1 MNTKPSEAT
10 PPVPSDIAS
19 SSSSA
24 ANPAAGALEPTDES
38 VAVPAQVAA
47 TAATAAATTA
57 ANSPAANPG
66 LRGRVQ
72 EVVRR
77 DTSLD
82 AGDDLPPE
90 TSAMLASAQNSDT
103 GRGPVRPPSVREP
116 LSPELERELEAAL
129 GNASLDDILAGT
141 TSPQSGAALEPESRH
156 RGVVAR
162 IHGDNVFFALGG
174 RHEGVASLRQFPQ
187 PPVLGADMDV
197 VVRTYSEEDGLYE
210 LLVPGASA
218 HVEDWSDLVEGS
230 TVEARITGANTGG
243 LECKV
248 GSIRGFIPASQVAV
262 FRIEDYAEFL
272 DQKLLCVV
280 TEVNPRR
287 KNLVLSRRAVL
298 EREKEEVRQQ
308 KLASLEVG
316 QIAEGVVRK
325 LMDFGAFVDIGGI
338 DGLVHVSQLS
348 WDHVKHPS
356 EVLKEGQKIRVKVE
370 KIDPQTGKI
379 GLSHRELL
387 DHPWHDIQQKIQVES
402 VINGTVSRIA
412 KFGAFVKL
420 APGIEGLVHIS
431 ELSHSR
437 VPNVGSVVKEGQEV
451 QVKVLSVDEESQ
463 RIALSMK
470 AVIPVPVVEESAGEE
485 TVVENEP
492 PREQLIPKRH
502 EPLRG
507 GTDRASGGDH
517 FGLKW

>member
-1 MNTKPSEAT
+1 M
-10 PPVPSDIAS
+10 PPVT
-19 SSSSA
+19 
-24 ANPAAGALEPTDES
+24 G
-38 VAVPAQVAA
+38 V
-47 TAATAAATTA
+47 
-57 ANSPAANPG
+57 
-66 LRGRVQ
+66 
-72 EVVRR
+72 
-77 DTSLD
+77 
-82 AGDDLPPE
+82 E
-90 TSAMLASAQNSDT
+90 TS
-103 GRGPVRPPSVREP
+103 RGPVRPPSVREP
-116 LSPELERELEAAL
+116 LSADLERELAAAL
-129 GNASLDDILAGT
+129 GDASLDDILAGT
-141 TSPQSGAALEPESRH
+141 TSPQSGAGLEPESRH

-197 VVRTYSEEDGLYE
+197 VVRSYSDEDGLYE

-248 GSIRGFIPASQVAV
+248 GNIRGFIPASQVAV

-298 EREKEEVRQQ
+298 EREKEETRQQ
-308 KLASLEVG
+308 ILASLEVG
-316 QIAEGVVRK
+316 TVTEGVVRK
-325 LMDFGAFVDIGGI
+325 VMDFGAFVDIGGI
-338 DGLVHVSQLS
+338 DGLVHVSQIS
-348 WDHVKHPS
+348 WDHIKHPS

-379 GLSHRELL
+379 GLSHRDLL
-387 DHPWHDIQQKIQVES
+387 DHPWHDIQQKVQVDS
-402 VINGTVSRIA
+402 VVNGTVSRIA

-420 APGIEGLVHIS
+420 APGIEGLIHIS

-451 QVKVLSVDEESQ
+451 MVKILSVDEDAQ

-470 AVIPVPVVEESAGEE
+470 AVLPVPVAEEQAAGEE
-485 TVVENEP
+485 AVEEAEP
-492 PREQLIPKRH
+492 AREQLIPKRQQ
-502 EPLRG
+502 PLRG
-507 GTDRASGGDH
+507 GMDRASGGDQ